1 MEFKKLIEL
10 KRKIYKVDD
19 LTSKQREQIEE
30 IFDEYIKDYT
40 KINEIPSFPVYREPF
55 ITPLF
60 NDGPYNP
67 YIITCKDNSWYL

>member
-1 MEFKKLIEL
+1 MKLENLIKL
-10 KRKIYKVDD
+10 KQNIYKVGD

-55 ITPLF
+55 ITPIF

-67 YIITCKDNSWYL
+67 NTIMCKDNS